1 MFRPEAARQLLAFA
15 LVPQP
20 EQSRCSE
27 SQVVKEGWG
36 GGDTCECACVNV
48 CGRTSTWRAAKHT
61 VPRATKEEVMFPDC
75 CLHPRTRTREE
86 DMVMSVVFEK

>member
-1 MFRPEAARQLLAFA
+1 M
-15 LVPQP
+15 
-20 EQSRCSE
+20 
-27 SQVVKEGWG
+27 
-36 GGDTCECACVNV
+36 NV